1 LRTYLAANGAF
12 AALLPRPVPSK
23 AVHCHNGQL
32 LYALSRLG
40 RLGNPQLQGVLAWQ
54 TQAITGA
61 GDVQYYK
68 SGTAG
73 PGFACGVNS
82 GQPCGWGATK
92 ALRGL
97 SAIPVERRTEAIQYA
112 ITVGA
117 EFLLS
122 RDPAVADYPYTAGV
136 SSSWFKF
143 GFPLSYQSDML
154 ETTATLVDLGYG
166 RDPRLDHAFQFILSK
181 QNQQGR
187 WLMERSLNG
196 KTLVDIEAKGKAS
209 KWITLRALR
218 VLKRVGIFADE
229 EALWK
234 KVNV

>member
-1 LRTYLAANGAF
+1 
-12 AALLPRPVPSK
+12 
-23 AVHCHNGQL
+23 
-32 LYALSRLG
+32 
-40 RLGNPQLQGVLAWQ
+40 
-54 TQAITGA
+54 
-61 GDVQYYK
+61 
-68 SGTAG
+68 
-73 PGFACGVNS
+73 
-82 GQPCGWGATK
+82 
-92 ALRGL
+92 
-97 SAIPVERRTEAIQYA
+97 
-112 ITVGA
+112 
-117 EFLLS
+117 
-122 RDPAVADYPYTAGV
+122 
-136 SSSWFKF
+136 
-143 GFPLSYQSDML
+143 ML

-166 RDPRLDHAFQFILSK
+166 RDPRLGHAFQFILRK